1 MKTSSNYRIAKLGK
15 NVLKYSAIPALL
27 SAGYMAYSSDL
38 RTEQNHLQA
47 RYGFRLDES
56 KIK

>member
-1 MKTSSNYRIAKLGK
+1 MKTSSNYRIVKLGK

-38 RTEQNHLQA
+38 RTEQNHLQSK
-47 RYGFRLDES
+47 YGFRLDES
-56 KIK
+56 KLK